1 MGRTFGVTV
10 RAANADGS
18 ASESWSVR
26 VVQAPEDLIALFRFE
41 EGVPDGLPNVI
52 NQKFMSVK
60 ASVDDDG
67 DLIVQTPILLH
78 GGLTEENLQMSFA
91 IWKETIEEI
100 AKGLE

>member
-1 MGRTFGVTV
+1 MIGLGAF
-10 RAANADGS
+10 
-18 ASESWSVR
+18 
-26 VVQAPEDLIALFRFE
+26 FRFAE
-41 EGVPDGLPNVI
+41 CVPDGLANAI

-91 IWKETIEEI
+91 IWRETIEEI
-100 AKGLE
+100 VQGLE